1 MYGYNGKILRINL
14 STRCHSVDKPSE
26 DYYKH
31 YLGGRGIIIHT
42 LLTEVSSG
50 IDPLGPD
57 NKLIVSTG
65 FLAGTSAPTCSRVA
79 FVAKSPLSGTV
90 GYANSGGF
98 FPNELRAT
106 GVQAIIVEGKAEA
119 PVYLWIT
126 DSKAEIRDAQ
136 EYWGLSTIDTQHY
149 MQEALHDGNIRI
161 ACVGPAGERMV
172 KYASIINE
180 RRAAGR
186 KGLGAVMGA
195 KNLKAIA
202 VRGRQ
207 DLPPLADP
215 AAFKEAV
222 KVLHAAMKDSPVL
235 YHRFRDFGTAG
246 NVDLTVKQGDMPAKN
261 FQEPAG
267 EEYLA
272 IGAQAGTGYRTRHY
286 SCDQCPVM
294 AGQVR
299 TVSSGP
305 YAGYT
310 TEGPEFESLYSLG
323 SDMGITDMGAC
334 IAMDRLC
341 DELGLDTVS
350 FGATVAMAMEL
361 YERGILKRADVDG
374 LDLKFG
380 NHEAA
385 VAILRKIAYREGVG
399 DLLAEGSRLAA
410 ERIGGDAP
418 KYAMHVKGLEFPGYD
433 PRGLKA
439 MGLNYMT
446 AFTGADHSRGH
457 SEQEVFGIPV
467 PQAVDRLAIEGKA
480 ALTIF
485 NQDVGAAVKDSSM
498 LCTFV
503 VRLALLPKDLGPKLV
518 ADFWRAAQGY
528 DVTPEEVVRVGERLT
543 NVARV
548 WNLRAGFTRADD
560 TLPDRLLMEPLQTG
574 ASKGHRISPEDRDF
588 MLDEYYHL
596 HGWDARGVPTPE
608 RLKALGLESLA
619 ADLPRA

>member
-1 MYGYNGKILRINL
+1 MMMGKILRVNL
-14 STRCHSVDKPSE
+14 TTKQITEQPYPEVLARQFMGGAGAAIKLLYDEVDPRV
-26 DYYKH
+26 DA
-31 YLGGRGIIIHT
+31 
-42 LLTEVSSG
+42 
-50 IDPLGPD
+50 LGPD
-57 NKLIVSTG
+57 NKLIVSMG
-65 FLAGTSAPTCSRVA
+65 FLAGTSAPATSRVA

-90 GYANSGGF
+90 GFSNSGGF
-98 FPNELRAT
+98 FPNELRAA

-119 PVYLWIT
+119 PVYLWIG
-126 DSKAEIRDAQ
+126 DNRAEIRDAKD
-136 EYWGLSTIDTQHY
+136 YWGLNTIDTQFY
-149 MQEALHDGNIRI
+149 MQQSLHDGNIRI
-161 ACVGPAGERMV
+161 ACIGPAGELLV

-202 VRGRQ
+202 VRGSQ
-207 DLPPLADP
+207 EVPPAVDP

-222 KVLHAAMKDSPVL
+222 KSLHAAMKDSPVL
-235 YHRFRDFGTAG
+235 YTRFRNFGTAG
-246 NVDLTVKQGDMPAKN
+246 NVDLTVKQGDMPALN
-261 FQEPAG
+261 FQDAAG

-272 IGAQAGTGYRTRHY
+272 IGAQVGTTYRVRHFA
-286 SCDQCPVM
+286 CDQCPVL
-294 AGQVR
+294 AAQVR
-299 TVSSGP
+299 AVSSGP
-305 YAGYT
+305 YAGYAS
-310 TEGPEFESLYSLG
+310 EGPEFESLYSLG
-323 SDMGITDMGAC
+323 SDMGIADMGAC

-341 DELGLDTVS
+341 DELGVDTVS

-361 YERGILKRADVDG
+361 YERGILKPVDVDG

-385 VAILRKIAYREGVG
+385 VVVLRKVAFREGVG
-399 DLLAEGSRLAA
+399 DLLAEGARLAA
-410 ERIGGDAP
+410 QRIGGDAP

-433 PRGLKA
+433 PRGLMS

-446 AFTGADHSRGH
+446 TFTGADHSRGH

-467 PQAVDRLAIEGKA
+467 PQAVDRFAIEGKA

-503 VRLALLPKDLGPKLV
+503 ARLALLPKNLGPTLI

-543 NVARV
+543 NVARA
-548 WNLRAGFTRADD
+548 WNIRAGFTRADD
-560 TLPDRLLMEPLQTG
+560 TLPDRLLMEPLKTG
-574 ASKGHRISPEDRDF
+574 ASQGHRISPEDRDF
-588 MLDEYYHL
+588 MLNEYYSL
-596 HGWDARGVPTPE
+596 RGWDAGGMPTPE
-608 RLKALGLESLA
+608 RLKALGLETLA
-619 ADLPRA
+619 VDLARL

>member
-1 MYGYNGKILRINL
+1 MVIVKGRAE
-14 STRCHSVDKPSE
+14 KPTYVWIK
-26 DYYKH
+26 D
-31 YLGGRGIIIHT
+31 G
-42 LLTEVSSG
+42 EVR
-50 IDPLGPD
+50 
-57 NKLIVSTG
+57 
-65 FLAGTSAPTCSRVA
+65 F
-79 FVAKSPLSGTV
+79 
-90 GYANSGGF
+90 
-98 FPNELRAT
+98 
-106 GVQAIIVEGKAEA
+106 
-119 PVYLWIT
+119 
-126 DSKAEIRDAQ
+126 RDAGSI
-136 EYWGLSTIDTQHY
+136 WGTQTSDC
-149 MQEALHDGNIRI
+149 QQIIKDDLHDQNVRI
-161 ACVGPAGERMV
+161 ACIGPAGERLSRI
-172 KYASIINE
+172 ACIINE

-195 KNLKAIA
+195 KNLKAIV
-202 VRGRQ
+202 VRGNQ
-207 DLPPLADP
+207 ELPPLADP

-235 YHRFRDFGTAG
+235 YHRFRNFGTAG
-246 NVDLTVKQGDMPAKN
+246 NVELTVKQGDMPALN
-261 FQEPAG
+261 FQEPAD
-267 EEYLA
+267 EKYLT

-286 SCDQCPVM
+286 ACDQCPVM

-361 YERGILKRADVDG
+361 YERGILTRKDTDG

-433 PRGLKA
+433 PRGLKS

-446 AFTGADHSRGH
+446 TYTGADHSRGH

-485 NQDVGAAVKDSSM
+485 NQDGGAAVKDSSM

-503 VRLALLPKDLGPKLV
+503 VRLALLPKNLGPKLV

-528 DVTPEEVVRVGERLT
+528 DATPEEVMVVGERLT

-560 TLPDRLLMEPLQTG
+560 TLPDRLLMEPLKTG
-574 ASKGHRISPEDRDF
+574 ASQGHRISPEDRDF
-588 MLDEYYHL
+588 MLDEYYSL
-596 HGWDARGVPTPE
+596 RGWDARGVPTPE
-608 RLKALGLESLA
+608 RLKALGLEALA
-619 ADLPRA
+619 ADLQRA

>member
-1 MYGYNGKILRINL
+1 MMMGKILRVNL
-14 STRCHSVDKPSE
+14 TTRQITEEPYPETLSRQFMGGAAAAIKLLYDEVDPRV
-26 DYYKH
+26 DA
-31 YLGGRGIIIHT
+31 
-42 LLTEVSSG
+42 
-50 IDPLGPD
+50 LGPD
-57 NKLIVSTG
+57 NKLIASMG
-65 FLAGTSAPTCSRVA
+65 FLAGTPAPVTSRIA
-79 FVAKSPLSGTV
+79 FVAKSPLTGAV

-106 GVQAIIVEGKAEA
+106 GVQAVIIEGKAEA
-119 PVYLWIT
+119 PVYLWIG
-126 DSKAEIRDAQ
+126 DSKAELRDAKD
-136 EYWGLSTIDTQHY
+136 YWGLNTIDTQY
-149 MQEALHDGNIRI
+149 YLQQSLHDGNIRV
-161 ACVGPAGERMV
+161 ACIGPAGERLV
-172 KYASIINE
+172 KYAGIIHE

-202 VRGRQ
+202 VRGSQ
-207 DLPPLADP
+207 KLPPLADLE
-215 AAFKEAV
+215 AFKEAV
-222 KVLHAAMKDSPVL
+222 KVFHAAMKESPAL
-235 YHRFRDFGTAG
+235 YHRFRNFGTAG
-246 NVDLTVKQGDMPAKN
+246 NVELTVGQGDMPAKN

-272 IGAQAGTGYRTRHY
+272 IGGQAGTGFRVRHFA
-286 SCDQCPVM
+286 CDQCPVQ
-294 AGQVR
+294 AAQVR
-299 TVSSGP
+299 AVSSGP
-305 YAGYT
+305 YAGYAS
-310 TEGPEFESLYSLG
+310 EGPEFESLYSLG
-323 SDMGITDMGAC
+323 SDMGIADMGAC

-341 DELGLDTVS
+341 DELGVDTVS

-385 VAILRKIAYREGVG
+385 VAVLRKIAYREGIG
-399 DLLAEGSRLAA
+399 DLLAEGSKLAA
-410 ERIGGDAP
+410 ARIGGDAP
-418 KYAMHVKGLEFPGYD
+418 KYAMHVKGMEFPGYD

-467 PQAVDRLAIEGKA
+467 PHAVDRLAIEGKA

-485 NQDVGAAVKDSSM
+485 NQDVGASVKDSAM

-548 WNLRAGFTRADD
+548 WNLRAGFTRKDD
-560 TLPDRLLMEPLQTG
+560 TLPERLLMEPLQTG

-588 MLDEYYHL
+588 MLDEYYRL

-608 RLKALGLESLA
+608 RLKALGLEALA

>member
-1 MYGYNGKILRINL
+1 MMMGKILRVNL
-14 STRCHSVDKPSE
+14 TTKQITEEPYPETLSRQFMGGAGAGVKLLYDEVDPKA
-26 DYYKH
+26 
-31 YLGGRGIIIHT
+31 
-42 LLTEVSSG
+42 
-50 IDPLGPD
+50 DPLGPD
-57 NKLIVSTG
+57 NKLIASLG
-65 FLAGTSAPTCSRVA
+65 FLAGTSAPVTSRIA

-106 GVQAIIVEGKAEA
+106 GVQALIIEGKAEA
-119 PVYLWIT
+119 PVYLWIGDT
-126 DSKAEIRDAQ
+126 KAEIRDAR
-136 EYWGLSTIDTQHY
+136 EYWGLTTIDTQY
-149 MQEALHDGNIRI
+149 YLQQALHDGNIRV
-161 ACVGPAGERMV
+161 ACIGPAGERLV
-172 KYASIINE
+172 KYAAIIHE
-180 RRAAGR
+180 RRASGR

-202 VRGRQ
+202 VRGSQ
-207 DLPPLADP
+207 KLPPLADP
-215 AAFKEAV
+215 AAFKAAV
-222 KVLHAAMKDSPVL
+222 QALHAAMKDSPVL
-235 YHRFRDFGTAG
+235 YHRFRNFGTAG
-246 NVDLTVKQGDMPAKN
+246 NVELTVGQGDMPALN
-261 FQEPAG
+261 FQEPAD
-267 EEYLA
+267 EKYLA
-272 IGAQAGTGYRTRHY
+272 IGAQAGTGYRVRHFA
-286 SCDQCPVM
+286 CDQCPVL
-294 AGQVR
+294 AAQVR
-299 TVSSGP
+299 AVSSGP
-305 YAGYT
+305 YAGYAS
-310 TEGPEFESLYSLG
+310 EGPEFESLYSLG

-361 YERGILKRADVDG
+361 FERGILSRADVDG

-385 VAILRKIAYREGVG
+385 VAVLRKIAYREGVG

-410 ERIGGDAP
+410 QRIGGEAP

-446 AFTGADHSRGH
+446 AYTGADHSRGH

-485 NQDVGAAVKDSSM
+485 NQDVGASVKDSAM

-503 VRLALLPKDLGPKLV
+503 VRLALLPKNLGPTLV
-518 ADFWRAAQGY
+518 ADLWRAAQGY
-528 DVTPEEVVRVGERLT
+528 NVTPEEVVRVGERLT

-560 TLPDRLLMEPLQTG
+560 TLPDRLLMEPLKTG
-574 ASKGHRISPEDRDF
+574 ASQGHRISPEDRDF
-588 MLDEYYHL
+588 MLNEYYRL

-608 RLKALGLESLA
+608 RLKALGLEALVQ
-619 ADLPRA
+619 DLPRA

>member
-1 MYGYNGKILRINL
+1 MMMGKILRVNL
-14 STRCHSVDKPSE
+14 TTRQITEQSYPEALARQFMGGAAAAIKLLYDEVDPRA
-26 DYYKH
+26 DA
-31 YLGGRGIIIHT
+31 
-42 LLTEVSSG
+42 
-50 IDPLGPD
+50 LGPD
-57 NKLIVSTG
+57 NKLIASMG
-65 FLAGTSAPTCSRVA
+65 FLAGTSAPTTSRVA
-79 FVAKSPLSGTV
+79 FVGKSPLSGTV
-90 GYANSGGF
+90 GYSNSGGY

-119 PVYLWIT
+119 PVYLWVG
-126 DSKAEIRDAQ
+126 DDRAEIRDAKD
-136 EYWGLSTIDTQHY
+136 YWGLSTIDTQY
-149 MQEALHDGNIRI
+149 YLQQALHDGNIRI
-161 ACVGPAGERMV
+161 ACIGPAGEHLVR
-172 KYASIINE
+172 YASIINE

-202 VRGRQ
+202 VRGSQ
-207 DLPPLADP
+207 ELPPLADP

-222 KVLHAAMKDSPVL
+222 KVLHAAMKDSPAL
-235 YHRFRDFGTAG
+235 YHRFRNFGTAG
-246 NVDLTVKQGDMPAKN
+246 NVELTVGQGDMPAKN
-261 FQEPAG
+261 FQEAAG
-267 EEYLA
+267 EEYLP
-272 IGAQAGTGYRTRHY
+272 IGGQAGTSYRVRHFA
-286 SCDQCPVM
+286 CDQCPVM
-294 AGQVR
+294 AAQVR
-299 TVSSGP
+299 TVSSGL

-323 SDMGITDMGAC
+323 SDMCITDMGAC

-341 DELGLDTVS
+341 DELGVDTVS

-361 YERGILKRADVDG
+361 YERGILKPVDVDG

-380 NHEAA
+380 NHAAA
-385 VAILRKIAYREGVG
+385 VAVLRKVAYREGVG

-410 ERIGGDAP
+410 QRIGGDAP

-485 NQDVGAAVKDSSM
+485 NQDVGASVKDSSM

-503 VRLALLPKDLGPKLV
+503 VRLALLPKNLGPKLI

-528 DVTPEEVVRVGERLT
+528 DVTPEEVVRVGERMT

-548 WNLRAGFTRADD
+548 WNLRAGFTRKDD
-560 TLPDRLLMEPLQTG
+560 TLPERLLMEALKTG
-574 ASKGHRISPEDRDF
+574 ASKGHRISPEDRDR
-588 MLDEYYHL
+588 MLDEYYKL

-608 RLKALGLESLA
+608 RLKALGLGTLA
-619 ADLPRA
+619 ADLARL

>member
-1 MYGYNGKILRINL
+1 MIMGKILR
-14 STRCHSVDKPSE
+14 VDLTSRQIREEAYPE
-26 DYYKH
+26 A
-31 YLGGRGIIIHT
+31 LARQFMGGAAAAIKI
-42 LLTEVSSG
+42 LYDEVDPRV
-50 IDPLGPD
+50 DPLAPE
-57 NKLIVSTG
+57 NKLIASLG
-65 FLAGTSAPTCSRVA
+65 FLCGTAAPTCSRVA

-106 GVQAIIVEGKAEA
+106 GVQAIIVEGKAES

-126 DSKAEIRDAQ
+126 EGKAEIRDAT

-149 MQEALHDGNIRI
+149 LQQALHDGNIKI
-161 ACVGPAGERMV
+161 ACIGPAGERLV
-172 KYASIINE
+172 KYAAIINE
-180 RRAAGR
+180 RRASGR
-186 KGLGAVMGA
+186 KGLGAVMGS

-207 DLPPLADP
+207 DVPPLADP
-215 AAFKEAV
+215 AAFKDAV
-222 KVLHAAMKDSPVL
+222 RTMHQAMKDSPVL
-235 YHRFRDFGTAG
+235 YHRFRNFGTAG
-246 NVDLTVKQGDMPAKN
+246 NVELTVNQGDMPAKN

-267 EEYLA
+267 EEYLP
-272 IGAQAGTGYRTRHY
+272 IGAQAGTKYRTRHY
-286 SCDQCPVM
+286 ACDQCPVM

-323 SDMGITDMGAC
+323 SDMGIADLGAC

-361 YERGILKRADVDG
+361 YERGILKPAEVDG

-385 VAILRKIAYREGVG
+385 VAVLRKIAYREGIG

-410 ERIGGDAP
+410 ERIGGEAP

-439 MGLNYMT
+439 MGVNYMT

-467 PQAVDRLAIEGKA
+467 PQAVDRLAIEGKG

-485 NQDVGAAVKDSSM
+485 NQDCGASVKDSAM

-503 VRLALLPKDLGPKLV
+503 VRLALLPKALGPKLV

-528 DVTPEEVVRVGERLT
+528 DVTPEDVKLVGERMT

-560 TLPDRLLMEPLQTG
+560 TLPDRLLTEPLQTG
-574 ASKGHRISPEDRDF
+574 ASKGHRISPEDRDL
-588 MLDEYYHL
+588 MLDEYYSL
-596 HGWDARGVPTPE
+596 RGWDQRGVPTPE
-608 RLKALGLESLA
+608 RLKALGLETLT
-619 ADLPRA
+619 ADLRQI

>member
-1 MYGYNGKILRINL
+1 M
-14 STRCHSVDKPSE
+14 
-26 DYYKH
+26 
-31 YLGGRGIIIHT
+31 
-42 LLTEVSSG
+42 
-50 IDPLGPD
+50 
-57 NKLIVSTG
+57 
-65 FLAGTSAPTCSRVA
+65 A

-90 GYANSGGF
+90 GYSNSGGF
-98 FPNELRAT
+98 FPNELRAA
-106 GVQAIIVEGKAEA
+106 GVQTIIVEGKAEA

-126 DSKAEIRDAQ
+126 DSRAEIREAKD
-136 EYWGLSTIDTQHY
+136 YWGLNTIDTQFY
-149 MQEALHDGNIRI
+149 MQQSLHDGNIRI
-161 ACVGPAGERMV
+161 ACIGPAGERLV

-202 VRGRQ
+202 VRGSQ
-207 DLPPLADP
+207 EVPPAVDP

-222 KVLHAAMKDSPVL
+222 KNLHAAMKDSPVL
-235 YHRFRDFGTAG
+235 YTRFRNFGTAG
-246 NVDLTVKQGDMPAKN
+246 NVDLTVKQGDMPALN
-261 FQEPAG
+261 FQDAAG

-272 IGAQAGTGYRTRHY
+272 IGAQVGTTYRVRHFA
-286 SCDQCPVM
+286 CDQCPVL
-294 AGQVR
+294 AAQVR
-299 TVSSGP
+299 AVSSGP
-305 YAGYT
+305 YAGYAS
-310 TEGPEFESLYSLG
+310 EGPEFESLYSLG
-323 SDMGITDMGAC
+323 SDMGIADMGAC

-361 YERGILKRADVDG
+361 YERGILKPVDVDG

-385 VAILRKIAYREGVG
+385 VAVLRKVAFREGVG

-433 PRGLKA
+433 PRGLMS

-446 AFTGADHSRGH
+446 TFTGADHSRGH

-467 PQAVDRLAIEGKA
+467 PQAVDRFAIEGKA

-503 VRLALLPKDLGPKLV
+503 ARLALLPKNLGPTLI

-543 NVARV
+543 NVARA
-548 WNLRAGFTRADD
+548 WNIRAGFTRADD
-560 TLPDRLLMEPLQTG
+560 TLPDRLLMEPLKTG
-574 ASKGHRISPEDRDF
+574 ASQGHRISPEDRDF
-588 MLDEYYHL
+588 MLNEYYSL
-596 HGWDARGVPTPE
+596 RGWDARGVPTPE
-608 RLKALGLESLA
+608 RLKALGLETLTVDLA
-619 ADLPRA
+619 RL

>member
-1 MYGYNGKILRINL
+1 MMMGKILRANL
-14 STRCHSVDKPSE
+14 TTKQITEEPYPEALARQFMGGAAAAVKLLYDEVDPRV
-26 DYYKH
+26 DA
-31 YLGGRGIIIHT
+31 
-42 LLTEVSSG
+42 
-50 IDPLGPD
+50 LGPD
-57 NKLIVSTG
+57 NKLIASLG
-65 FLAGTSAPTCSRVA
+65 FLAGTPAPVTSRVA

-90 GYANSGGF
+90 GYANSGGY

-119 PVYLWIT
+119 PVYLWIG
-126 DSKAEIRDAQ
+126 DGRAEIRDAKD
-136 EYWGLSTIDTQHY
+136 YWGLNTIDTQY
-149 MQEALHDGNIRI
+149 YLQQSLHDGNVRV
-161 ACVGPAGERMV
+161 ACIGPAGERLV
-172 KYASIINE
+172 KYAAIIHE
-180 RRAAGR
+180 RRASGR

-202 VRGRQ
+202 VRGSQ
-207 DLPPLADP
+207 TVSLADP

-235 YHRFRDFGTAG
+235 YHRFRNFGTAG
-246 NVDLTVKQGDMPAKN
+246 NVDLTVGQGDMPARN

-272 IGAQAGTGYRTRHY
+272 IGAQAGAGYRVRHFT
-286 SCDQCPVM
+286 CDQCPVM
-294 AGQVR
+294 AAQVR
-299 TVSSGP
+299 AVSSGP
-305 YAGYT
+305 YAGYAS
-310 TEGPEFESLYSLG
+310 EGPEFESLYSLG
-323 SDMGITDMGAC
+323 SDMCITDMGAC

-361 YERGILKRADVDG
+361 YERGILTRKDVDG

-385 VAILRKIAYREGVG
+385 VAMLRKIAYREGVG

-410 ERIGGDAP
+410 LRIGGDAP

-433 PRGLKA
+433 PRGLKS

-485 NQDVGAAVKDSSM
+485 NQDVGASVKDSSM

-503 VRLALLPKDLGPKLV
+503 VRLALLPKNLGSKVAADL
-518 ADFWRAAQGY
+518 WRAAQGY

-543 NVARV
+543 NVARM

-560 TLPDRLLMEPLQTG
+560 TLPERLMTEPLRTG
-574 ASKGHRISPEDRDF
+574 ASKGHVISPADRDF
-588 MLDEYYHL
+588 MLDEYYSL
-596 HGWDARGVPTPE
+596 RGWDARGVPTPE
-608 RLKALGLESLA
+608 RLAALGLEALA
-619 ADLPRA
+619 ADLPRT

>member
-1 MYGYNGKILRINL
+1 MMMGKILRVNL
-14 STRCHSVDKPSE
+14 TTRQITEAPYPEVLARQFMGGAAAAIKLLYDEVDP
-26 DYYKH
+26 
-31 YLGGRGIIIHT
+31 R
-42 LLTEVSSG
+42 V
-50 IDPLGPD
+50 DPLGPD
-57 NKLIVSTG
+57 NKLLVSLG
-65 FLAGTSAPTCSRVA
+65 FLAGTPAPVTSRVA

-90 GYANSGGF
+90 GYSNSGGY

-119 PVYLWIT
+119 PVYLWIG
-126 DSKAEIRDAQ
+126 DGRAEIRDAK
-136 EYWGLSTIDTQHY
+136 EYWGLNTIDTQY
-149 MQEALHDGNIRI
+149 YLQQSLHDGNIRV
-161 ACVGPAGERMV
+161 ACIGPAGERLV
-172 KYASIINE
+172 KYAAIIHE

-202 VRGRQ
+202 VRGSQ
-207 DLPPLADP
+207 KVPLADE
-215 AAFKEAV
+215 AAFKEAA
-222 KVLHAAMKDSPVL
+222 KVLYAAMKDSPVL
-235 YHRFRDFGTAG
+235 YHRFRNFGTAG
-246 NVDLTVKQGDMPAKN
+246 NVELTVGQGDMPARN
-261 FQEPAG
+261 FLEPAG

-272 IGAQAGTGYRTRHY
+272 IGAQAGTGYRVRHFT
-286 SCDQCPVM
+286 CDQCPVM
-294 AGQVR
+294 AAQVR
-299 TVSSGP
+299 AVSSGP

-310 TEGPEFESLYSLG
+310 SEGPEFESLYSLG
-323 SDMGITDMGAC
+323 SDMCIADMGAC

-341 DELGLDTVS
+341 DELGVDTVS

-361 YERGILKRADVDG
+361 YERGILTRKDVDG

-385 VAILRKIAYREGVG
+385 VAVLRKIAYREGVG
-399 DLLAEGSRLAA
+399 DLLAEGSRAAA

-433 PRGLKA
+433 PRGLKS

-503 VRLALLPKDLGPKLV
+503 VRLALLPKNLGPTVV

-528 DVTPEEVVRVGERLT
+528 DVTSEEVVRVGERLT

-548 WNLRAGFTRADD
+548 WNLRAGFTRASD
-560 TLPDRLLMEPLQTG
+560 TLPDRLMTEPLKTG
-574 ASKGHRISPEDRDF
+574 ASKGHIISPADRDR
-588 MLDEYYHL
+588 MLDEYYSL
-596 HGWDARGVPTPE
+596 RGWDARGVPTPE
-608 RLKALGLESLA
+608 RLAALGLAALT
-619 ADLPRA
+619 ADLPRP

>member
-1 MYGYNGKILRINL
+1 MMMGKILRVNL
-14 STRCHSVDKPSE
+14 TTRQITEAPYPEVLARQFMGGAAAAIKLLYDEVDP
-26 DYYKH
+26 
-31 YLGGRGIIIHT
+31 R
-42 LLTEVSSG
+42 V
-50 IDPLGPD
+50 DPLGPD
-57 NKLIVSTG
+57 NKLLVSLG
-65 FLAGTSAPTCSRVA
+65 FLAGTPAPVTSRVA

-90 GYANSGGF
+90 GYSNSGGY

-119 PVYLWIT
+119 PVYLWIG
-126 DSKAEIRDAQ
+126 DGRAEIRDAK
-136 EYWGLSTIDTQHY
+136 EYWGLNTIDTQY
-149 MQEALHDGNIRI
+149 YLQQSLHDGNIRV
-161 ACVGPAGERMV
+161 ACIGPAGERLV
-172 KYASIINE
+172 KYAAIIHE

-202 VRGRQ
+202 VRGSQ
-207 DLPPLADP
+207 KVPLADE
-215 AAFKEAV
+215 AAFKEAA
-222 KVLHAAMKDSPVL
+222 KVLYAAMKDSPVL
-235 YHRFRDFGTAG
+235 YHRFRNFGTAG
-246 NVDLTVKQGDMPAKN
+246 NVELTVGQGDMPARN
-261 FQEPAG
+261 FLEPAG

-272 IGAQAGTGYRTRHY
+272 IGAQAGTGNRVRHFT
-286 SCDQCPVM
+286 CDQCPVM
-294 AGQVR
+294 AAQVR
-299 TVSSGP
+299 AVSSGP

-310 TEGPEFESLYSLG
+310 SEGPEFESLYSLG
-323 SDMGITDMGAC
+323 SDMCIADMGAC

-341 DELGLDTVS
+341 DELGVDTVS

-361 YERGILKRADVDG
+361 YERGILTRKDVDG

-385 VAILRKIAYREGVG
+385 VAVLRKIAYREGVG
-399 DLLAEGSRLAA
+399 DLLAEGSRAAA

-433 PRGLKA
+433 PRGLKS

-503 VRLALLPKDLGPKLV
+503 VRLALLPKNLGPTVV

-548 WNLRAGFTRADD
+548 WNLRAGFTRASD
-560 TLPDRLLMEPLQTG
+560 TLPDRLMTEPLKTG
-574 ASKGHRISPEDRDF
+574 ASKGHIISPADRDR
-588 MLDEYYHL
+588 MLDEYYSL
-596 HGWDARGVPTPE
+596 RGWDARGVPTPE
-608 RLKALGLESLA
+608 RLAALGLAALT
-619 ADLPRA
+619 ADLPRP

>member
-1 MYGYNGKILRINL
+1 MNMGKILRVNL
-14 STRCHSVDKPSE
+14 STRAITEQAYPEELARQFMGGAGAAIKLLYDEVDP
-26 DYYKH
+26 
-31 YLGGRGIIIHT
+31 R
-42 LLTEVSSG
+42 V
-50 IDPLGPD
+50 DPLGPD
-57 NKLIVSTG
+57 NKLIASMG
-65 FLAGTSAPTCSRVA
+65 FLAGTSAPATSRVA

-90 GYANSGGF
+90 GYANSGGY

-106 GVQAIIVEGKAEA
+106 GVQAIVIEGKAEA

-126 DSKAEIRDAQ
+126 DGRAEIRDAAD
-136 EYWGLSTIDTQHY
+136 YWGLNTIDTQY
-149 MQEALHDGNIRI
+149 YLQESLHDGNIRV
-161 ACVGPAGERMV
+161 ACIGPAGERLV
-172 KYASIINE
+172 KYACIIHE
-180 RRAAGR
+180 RRASGR
-186 KGLGAVMGA
+186 KGLGAVMGS

-202 VRGRQ
+202 VRGSQ
-207 DLPPLADP
+207 KVSVADP

-222 KVLHAAMKDSPVL
+222 KVLHQAMKESPAL
-235 YHRFRDFGTAG
+235 YHRFRNFGTAG
-246 NVDLTVKQGDMPAKN
+246 NVELTVSQGDMPAKN

-272 IGAQAGTGYRTRHY
+272 IGAQAGTKFRVRHFA
-286 SCDQCPVM
+286 CDQCPVL
-294 AGQVR
+294 AAQVR
-299 TVSSGP
+299 AVSAGP
-305 YAGYT
+305 YAGYAS
-310 TEGPEFESLYSLG
+310 EGPEFESLYSLG
-323 SDMGITDMGAC
+323 SDMGIADMGAC

-385 VAILRKIAYREGVG
+385 VAVLRKIAYREGVG
-399 DLLAEGSRLAA
+399 DLLAEGSKLAA
-410 ERIGGDAP
+410 RKIGGDAP
-418 KYAMHVKGLEFPGYD
+418 QYAMQVKGLEFPGYD
-433 PRGLKA
+433 PRGLKS

-467 PQAVDRLAIEGKA
+467 PQPVDRLAVEGKA

-485 NQDVGAAVKDSSM
+485 NQDCGASVKDSSM

-503 VRLALLPKDLGPKLV
+503 VRLALLPKNLGPKLA

-528 DVTPEEVVRVGERLT
+528 EVTPEDVKQVGERIT

-560 TLPDRLLMEPLQTG
+560 TLPDRLLLEPLQTG
-574 ASKGHRISPEDRDF
+574 ASKGHRISPEDRDR
-588 MLDEYYHL
+588 MLDEYYSL
-596 HGWDARGVPTPE
+596 RGWDARGVPTPG
-608 RLKALGLESLA
+608 RLRALGLEALA

>member
-1 MYGYNGKILRINL
+1 MIMGKILRVNL
-14 STRCHSVDKPSE
+14 TTKQITEEPYPETLSRRFMGGAAAAIKLLYDEVDPRV
-26 DYYKH
+26 DA
-31 YLGGRGIIIHT
+31 
-42 LLTEVSSG
+42 
-50 IDPLGPD
+50 LGPD
-57 NKLIVSTG
+57 NKLIASLG
-65 FLAGTSAPTCSRVA
+65 FLAGTSAPVTSRVA
-79 FVAKSPLSGTV
+79 FVGKSPMSGTV
-90 GYANSGGF
+90 GYSNSGGF

-106 GVQAIIVEGKAEA
+106 GVQAVIVEGKAEA
-119 PVYLWIT
+119 PAYLWI
-126 DSKAEIRDAQ
+126 DDGKAEIRDAQ
-136 EYWGLSTIDTQHY
+136 DYWGLNTIDTQFY
-149 MQEALHDGNIRI
+149 MQQALHDGNIRI
-161 ACVGPAGERMV
+161 ACIGPGGERLV
-172 KYASIINE
+172 RYAAIINE

-202 VRGRQ
+202 VRGSQ
-207 DLPPLADP
+207 KVPPLADS

-222 KVLHAAMKDSPVL
+222 KILHTAMKESPAL
-235 YHRFRDFGTAG
+235 YSRFRNFGTAG
-246 NVDLTVKQGDMPAKN
+246 NVELTVKQGDMPALN
-261 FQEPAG
+261 FQEPAD
-267 EEYLA
+267 EKYLT
-272 IGAQAGTGYRTRHY
+272 IGAQAGTGFRVRHFA
-286 SCDQCPVM
+286 CDQCPVL
-294 AGQVR
+294 AAQVR
-299 TVSSGP
+299 AVSSGP
-305 YAGYT
+305 YAGYAS
-310 TEGPEFESLYSLG
+310 EGPEFESLYSLG

-361 YERGILKRADVDG
+361 YERGILTRGDVDG

-385 VAILRKIAYREGVG
+385 VALLRKIAYREGVG
-399 DLLAEGSRLAA
+399 DLLAEGSKRAA
-410 ERIGGDAP
+410 ERIGGEAP

-446 AFTGADHSRGH
+446 AYTGADHSRGH

-485 NQDVGAAVKDSSM
+485 NQDVGASVKDSAM

-503 VRLALLPKDLGPKLV
+503 VRLALLPKNLGPTVV
-518 ADFWRAAQGY
+518 ADLWRAAQGY
-528 DVTPEEVVRVGERLT
+528 NVTPEEVVRVGERLT
-543 NVARV
+543 NMARV
-548 WNLRAGFTRADD
+548 WNLRAGLTRADD
-560 TLPDRLLMEPLQTG
+560 TLPDRLLMEPLKTG
-574 ASKGHRISPEDRDF
+574 ASQGHRISPEDRDV
-588 MLDEYYHL
+588 MLDEYYSL

-608 RLKALGLESLA
+608 RLKALGLEALV

>member
-1 MYGYNGKILRINL
+1 MMMGKILRVNL
-14 STRCHSVDKPSE
+14 TTKQITEQPYPEVLARQFMGGAAAAIKLLYDEVDPRV
-26 DYYKH
+26 DA
-31 YLGGRGIIIHT
+31 LG
-42 LLTEVSSG
+42 S
-50 IDPLGPD
+50 D
-57 NKLIVSTG
+57 NKLIVSMG
-65 FLAGTSAPTCSRVA
+65 FLAGTSAPATSRVA

-90 GYANSGGF
+90 GYSNSGGF
-98 FPNELRAT
+98 FPNELRAA
-106 GVQAIIVEGKAEA
+106 GVQAVIVEGKAET
-119 PVYLWIT
+119 PVYLWIS
-126 DSKAEIRDAQ
+126 DNRAEIRDAKD
-136 EYWGLSTIDTQHY
+136 YWGLNTIDTQFY
-149 MQEALHDGNIRI
+149 MQQSLHDGNIRI
-161 ACVGPAGERMV
+161 ACIGPAGERLV

-202 VRGRQ
+202 VRGSQ
-207 DLPPLADP
+207 EVPPAVDP

-222 KVLHAAMKDSPVL
+222 KNLHAAMKDSPVL
-235 YHRFRDFGTAG
+235 YQRFRNFGTAG
-246 NVDLTVKQGDMPAKN
+246 NVELTVKQGDMPALN
-261 FQEPAG
+261 FQDAAG

-272 IGAQAGTGYRTRHY
+272 IGAQVGTTYRVRHFA
-286 SCDQCPVM
+286 CDQCPVL
-294 AGQVR
+294 AAQVR
-299 TVSSGP
+299 AVSSGP
-305 YAGYT
+305 YAGYA

-323 SDMGITDMGAC
+323 SDMGIADMGAC

-361 YERGILKRADVDG
+361 YERGILKPVDVDG

-385 VAILRKIAYREGVG
+385 VAVLRKVAFREGVG
-399 DLLAEGSRLAA
+399 DLLAEGARLAA
-410 ERIGGDAP
+410 QRIGGDAP

-433 PRGLKA
+433 PRGLMS

-446 AFTGADHSRGH
+446 TFTGADHSRGH

-467 PQAVDRLAIEGKA
+467 PQAVDRFAIEGKA

-503 VRLALLPKDLGPKLV
+503 ARLALLPKNLGATLI

-528 DVTPEEVVRVGERLT
+528 NVTPEEVVRVGERMT
-543 NVARV
+543 NVARA
-548 WNLRAGFTRADD
+548 WNIRAGFTRADD
-560 TLPDRLLMEPLQTG
+560 TLPDRLLMEPLKTG
-574 ASKGHRISPEDRDF
+574 ASQGHRISPEDRDF
-588 MLDEYYHL
+588 MLNEYYSL
-596 HGWDARGVPTPE
+596 RGWDARGVPTLE
-608 RLKALGLESLA
+608 RLKSLGLETLA
-619 ADLPRA
+619 ADLSRL

>member
-1 MYGYNGKILRINL
+1 MMMGKILRVNL
-14 STRCHSVDKPSE
+14 TTKKITEEPYPDVLARQFMGGAAAAIKLLYDEVEPRVDA
-26 DYYKH
+26 
-31 YLGGRGIIIHT
+31 
-42 LLTEVSSG
+42 
-50 IDPLGPD
+50 LGPD

-119 PVYLWIT
+119 PVYLWIG

-149 MQEALHDGNIRI
+149 MQQALHDGNIRI
-161 ACVGPAGERMV
+161 ACIGPGGERLV
-172 KYASIINE
+172 KYAAIINE

-186 KGLGAVMGA
+186 KGLGALMGA

-202 VRGRQ
+202 VRGSQ

-215 AAFKEAV
+215 ASFKEAV

-235 YHRFRDFGTAG
+235 YHRFRNFGTAG
-246 NVDLTVKQGDMPAKN
+246 NVELTVKQGDMPAKN

-267 EEYLA
+267 EEYLT
-272 IGAQAGTGYRTRHY
+272 IGAQAGLGFRTRHY

-310 TEGPEFESLYSLG
+310 SEGPEFESLYSLG

-361 YERGILKRADVDG
+361 YERGILTRKDTDG

-385 VAILRKIAYREGVG
+385 VAVLRKVAYREGIG

-433 PRGLKA
+433 PRGLKS

-446 AFTGADHSRGH
+446 TYTGADHSRGH

-485 NQDVGAAVKDSSM
+485 NQDGGAAVKDSSM

-503 VRLALLPKDLGPKLV
+503 VRLALLPKNLGPKLV

-528 DVTPEEVVRVGERLT
+528 DATPEEVMVVGERLT

-560 TLPDRLLMEPLQTG
+560 TLPDRLLMEPLKTG
-574 ASKGHRISPEDRDF
+574 ASQGHRISPEDRDF
-588 MLDEYYHL
+588 MLNEYYAL
-596 HGWDARGVPTPE
+596 RGWDANGVPTPE
-608 RLKALGLESLA
+608 RLKALGLGALA
-619 ADLPRA
+619 ADLSRA

>member
-1 MYGYNGKILRINL
+1 MMMGKILRVNL
-14 STRCHSVDKPSE
+14 TTKQITEEPYPEALARQFMGGAAAAIKILYDEVDPKV
-26 DYYKH
+26 DA
-31 YLGGRGIIIHT
+31 
-42 LLTEVSSG
+42 
-50 IDPLGPD
+50 LGPD
-57 NKLIVSTG
+57 NKLIVSMG
-65 FLAGTSAPTCSRVA
+65 FLAGTAAPTCSRVA

-106 GVQAIIVEGKAEA
+106 GVQAIIIEGKAET

-126 DSKAEIRDAQ
+126 DSKAEIRDAT

-149 MQEALHDGNIRI
+149 MQQSLHDGNIRI
-161 ACVGPAGERMV
+161 ACIGPAGEHLVR
-172 KYASIINE
+172 YAAIINE
-180 RRAAGR
+180 RRASGR
-186 KGLGAVMGA
+186 KGLGAVMGS

-202 VRGRQ
+202 VRGNQ

-222 KVLHAAMKDSPVL
+222 RTLHQAMKDSPVL
-235 YHRFRDFGTAG
+235 YTRFRNFGTAG
-246 NVDLTVKQGDMPAKN
+246 NVELTVGQGDMPAKN

-272 IGAQAGTGYRTRHY
+272 IGAQAGTKLRTRHY
-286 SCDQCPVM
+286 ACDQCPVM
-294 AGQVR
+294 GGQVR

-310 TEGPEFESLYSLG
+310 SEGPEFESLYSLG
-323 SDMGITDMGAC
+323 SDMGIADIGAV

-361 YERGILKRADVDG
+361 YERGILRPADVDG

-385 VAILRKIAYREGVG
+385 VAVLRKIAYREGVG

-410 ERIGGDAP
+410 QRIGGEAP

-433 PRGLKA
+433 PRGLKS

-446 AFTGADHSRGH
+446 TFTGADHSRGH

-467 PQAVDRLAIEGKA
+467 PQAVDRLAIEGKG

-485 NQDVGAAVKDSSM
+485 NQDCGASVKDSSM

-503 VRLALLPKDLGPKLV
+503 VRLALLPKNLGPKLV

-528 DVTPEEVVRVGERLT
+528 DVTAEDVKQVGERMT

-548 WNLRAGFTRADD
+548 WNLRAGFTRKDD

-588 MLDEYYHL
+588 MLDDYYSL
-596 HGWDARGVPTPE
+596 RGWDKRGVPTPE
-608 RLKALGLESLA
+608 RLKALGLEGLT
-619 ADLPRA
+619 ADLARI

>member
-1 MYGYNGKILRINL
+1 MIMGKILRVNL
-14 STRCHSVDKPSE
+14 TTRQIKEEPYPEALARQFMGGAAAAIKLFYDEVDPKADALSPAN
-26 DYYKH
+26 
-31 YLGGRGIIIHT
+31 T
-42 LLTEVSSG
+42 LVASL
-50 IDPLGPD
+50 
-57 NKLIVSTG
+57 G
-65 FLAGTSAPTCSRVA
+65 FLCGTAAATCSRVA

-90 GYANSGGF
+90 GYANAGGF

-106 GVQAIIVEGKAEA
+106 GVQAIIIEGKADA

-126 DSKAEIRDAQ
+126 DGKAEIRDAT

-149 MQEALHDGNIRI
+149 LQQALHDGNIKV
-161 ACVGPAGERMV
+161 ACIGPAGERLV
-172 KYASIINE
+172 KYAAIINE

-202 VRGRQ
+202 VRGHQ
-207 DLPPLADP
+207 ELPPLADP
-215 AAFKEAV
+215 AAFKEAA
-222 KVLHAAMKDSPVL
+222 KVLLGAMKDSPVL
-235 YHRFRDFGTAG
+235 YPRFRNFGTAG
-246 NVDLTVKQGDMPAKN
+246 NVELTVGQGDMPAKN

-267 EEYLA
+267 EEYLP
-272 IGAQAGTGYRTRHY
+272 IGAQAGVKLRTRHY
-286 SCDQCPVM
+286 ACDQCPVM

-323 SDMGITDMGAC
+323 SDMGIADLGAC

-374 LDLKFG
+374 FDLKFG

-385 VAILRKIAYREGVG
+385 VAMLRKIAYREGFG
-399 DLLAEGSRLAA
+399 DVLAEGCRIAA
-410 ERIGGDAP
+410 QRIGGDAP

-433 PRGLKA
+433 PRGLKSMA
-439 MGLNYMT
+439 LNYMT
-446 AFTGADHSRGH
+446 TFTGADHSRGH

-467 PQAVDRLAIEGKA
+467 PCAVDRLAIEGKA

-485 NQDVGAAVKDSSM
+485 NQDCGASVKDSSM

-503 VRLALLPKDLGPKLV
+503 VRLALLPKNLGPKLV
-518 ADFWRAAQGY
+518 ADFWKAAQGY
-528 DVTPEEVVRVGERLT
+528 DVTEKDVKEVGERMT
-543 NVARV
+543 NLARA

-560 TLPDRLLMEPLQTG
+560 TLPDRLLMEPLQKG
-574 ASKGHRISPEDRDF
+574 ASKGHRVSPEDRDF
-588 MLDEYYHL
+588 MLDEYYNL
-596 HGWDARGVPTPE
+596 RGWDKKGVPTPE
-608 RLKALGLESLA
+608 RLKALGL
-619 ADLPRA
+619 ADVAKDLVRL

>member
-1 MYGYNGKILRINL
+1 MMMGKILRANL
-14 STRCHSVDKPSE
+14 TTKQITESPYPEELARQFMGGAGAAIKLLYDEVDP
-26 DYYKH
+26 
-31 YLGGRGIIIHT
+31 R
-42 LLTEVSSG
+42 V
-50 IDPLGPD
+50 DPLGPE
-57 NKLIVSTG
+57 NKLIASMG
-65 FLAGTSAPTCSRVA
+65 FLAGTSAPSTSRVA

-90 GYANSGGF
+90 GYANSGGY

-119 PVYLWIT
+119 PVYLWIG
-126 DSKAEIRDAQ
+126 DNKAEIRDAKD
-136 EYWGLSTIDTQHY
+136 YWGLNTIDTQYY
-149 MQEALHDGNIRI
+149 MQQSLHDGNIRV
-161 ACVGPAGERMV
+161 ACIGPAGERLV
-172 KYASIINE
+172 KYAAIIHE
-180 RRAAGR
+180 RRASGR

-202 VRGRQ
+202 VRGSQ
-207 DLPPLADP
+207 TVSLADP

-222 KVLHAAMKDSPVL
+222 KVLHAAMKDSPAL
-235 YHRFRDFGTAG
+235 YHRFRNFGTAG
-246 NVDLTVKQGDMPAKN
+246 NVELTVKQGDMPALN
-261 FQEPAG
+261 FQEPAD
-267 EEYLA
+267 ERYLT
-272 IGAQAGTGYRTRHY
+272 IGAQAGTGYRVRHFT
-286 SCDQCPVM
+286 CDQCPVM
-294 AGQVR
+294 AAQVR
-299 TVSSGP
+299 AVSSGP

-310 TEGPEFESLYSLG
+310 SEGPEFESLYSLG

-341 DELGLDTVS
+341 DELGVDTVS

-361 YERGILKRADVDG
+361 YERDILTRKDVDG

-385 VAILRKIAYREGVG
+385 VAVLRKIAYREGVG

-410 ERIGGDAP
+410 LRIGGDAP

-485 NQDVGAAVKDSSM
+485 NQDGGASVKDSSM

-503 VRLALLPKDLGPKLV
+503 VRLALLPKNLGPTLI
-518 ADFWRAAQGY
+518 ADLWRAAQGY
-528 DVTPEEVVRVGERLT
+528 DVTPEEVVRVGERVT

-560 TLPDRLLMEPLQTG
+560 TLPERLLMEELKTG
-574 ASKGHRISPEDRDF
+574 ASKGHRISPADRDT
-588 MLDEYYHL
+588 MLDEYYSL
-596 HGWDARGVPTPE
+596 HGWDAKGVPTPE
-608 RLKALGLESLA
+608 RLKALGLEALV
-619 ADLPRA
+619 ADLPRG

>member
-1 MYGYNGKILRINL
+1 MMMGKILRVNL
-14 STRCHSVDKPSE
+14 TTKQITAEPYPEDLWRQFMGGAGAAIKLLYDEVDPK
-26 DYYKH
+26 
-31 YLGGRGIIIHT
+31 
-42 LLTEVSSG
+42 V
-50 IDPLGPD
+50 DPLGPD
-57 NKLIVSTG
+57 NKLIASMG
-65 FLAGTSAPTCSRVA
+65 FLAGTSAPATSRVA

-98 FPNELRAT
+98 FPNELRAA

-119 PVYLWIT
+119 PVYLWIG
-126 DSKAEIRDAQ
+126 DDKAEIRDAKD
-136 EYWGLSTIDTQHY
+136 YWGLNTIDTQFY
-149 MQEALHDGNIRI
+149 MQQSLHDGNIRV
-161 ACVGPAGERMV
+161 ACIGPAGERLV
-172 KYASIINE
+172 KYAAIIHE
-180 RRAAGR
+180 RRASGR

-202 VRGRQ
+202 VRGSQ
-207 DLPPLADP
+207 KLPPLADP
-215 AAFKEAV
+215 AAFREAV
-222 KVLHAAMKDSPVL
+222 KVLHAAMKDSPAL
-235 YHRFRDFGTAG
+235 YTRFRNFGTAG
-246 NVDLTVKQGDMPAKN
+246 NVELTVKQGDMPALN
-261 FQEPAG
+261 FQEPAD
-267 EEYLA
+267 EKYLA
-272 IGAQAGTGYRTRHY
+272 IGGQVGTTFRVRHFA
-286 SCDQCPVM
+286 CDQCPVF
-294 AGQVR
+294 AAQVR
-299 TVSSGP
+299 AVSSGP
-305 YAGYT
+305 YAGYAS
-310 TEGPEFESLYSLG
+310 EGPEFESLYSLG
-323 SDMGITDMGAC
+323 SDMGITDMGVC

-361 YERGILKRADVDG
+361 YERGILKSADVDG

-385 VAILRKIAYREGVG
+385 VALLRKVAYREGVG

-446 AFTGADHSRGH
+446 AYTGADHSRGH

-485 NQDVGAAVKDSSM
+485 NQDIGASVKDSSM

-503 VRLALLPKDLGPKLV
+503 ARLALLPKNLGPTLI
-518 ADFWRAAQGY
+518 ADMWRAAQGY

-560 TLPDRLLMEPLQTG
+560 TLPDRLLMEPLKTG
-574 ASKGHRISPEDRDF
+574 ASQGHRISPEDRDF
-588 MLDEYYHL
+588 MLDEYYSL

-608 RLKALGLESLA
+608 RLKALGLEALV

>member
-1 MYGYNGKILRINL
+1 MMMGKILRVNL
-14 STRCHSVDKPSE
+14 TTKQITEQPYPEVLARQFMGGAGAAIKLLYDEVDPRV
-26 DYYKH
+26 DA
-31 YLGGRGIIIHT
+31 
-42 LLTEVSSG
+42 
-50 IDPLGPD
+50 LGPD
-57 NKLIVSTG
+57 NKLIVSMG
-65 FLAGTSAPTCSRVA
+65 FLAGTSAPATSRVA

-90 GYANSGGF
+90 GFSNSGGF
-98 FPNELRAT
+98 FPNELRAA

-119 PVYLWIT
+119 PVYLWIG
-126 DSKAEIRDAQ
+126 DNRAEIRDAKD
-136 EYWGLSTIDTQHY
+136 YWGLNTIDTQFY
-149 MQEALHDGNIRI
+149 MQQSLHDGNIRI
-161 ACVGPAGERMV
+161 ACIGPAGERLV

-202 VRGRQ
+202 VRGSQ
-207 DLPPLADP
+207 EVPPAVDP

-222 KVLHAAMKDSPVL
+222 KSLHAAMKDSPVL
-235 YHRFRDFGTAG
+235 YTRFRNFGTAG
-246 NVDLTVKQGDMPAKN
+246 NVDLTVKQGDMPALN
-261 FQEPAG
+261 FQDAAG

-272 IGAQAGTGYRTRHY
+272 IGAQVGTTYRVRHFA
-286 SCDQCPVM
+286 CDQCPVL
-294 AGQVR
+294 AAQVR
-299 TVSSGP
+299 AVSSGP
-305 YAGYT
+305 YAGYAS
-310 TEGPEFESLYSLG
+310 EGPEFESLYSLG
-323 SDMGITDMGAC
+323 SDMGIADMGAC

-341 DELGLDTVS
+341 DELGVDTVS

-361 YERGILKRADVDG
+361 YERGILKPVDVDG

-385 VAILRKIAYREGVG
+385 VVVLRKVAFREGVG
-399 DLLAEGSRLAA
+399 DLLAEGARLAA
-410 ERIGGDAP
+410 QRIGGDAP

-433 PRGLKA
+433 PRGLMS

-446 AFTGADHSRGH
+446 TFTGADHSRGH

-467 PQAVDRLAIEGKA
+467 PQAVDRFAIEGKA

-503 VRLALLPKDLGPKLV
+503 ARLALLPKNLGPTLI

-543 NVARV
+543 NVARA
-548 WNLRAGFTRADD
+548 WNIRAGFTRADD
-560 TLPDRLLMEPLQTG
+560 TLPDRLLMEPLKTG
-574 ASKGHRISPEDRDF
+574 ASQGHRISPEDRDF
-588 MLDEYYHL
+588 MLNEYYSL
-596 HGWDARGVPTPE
+596 RGWDAGGMPTPE
-608 RLKALGLESLA
+608 RLKALGLETLA
-619 ADLPRA
+619 VDLARL

>member
-1 MYGYNGKILRINL
+1 
-14 STRCHSVDKPSE
+14 
-26 DYYKH
+26 
-31 YLGGRGIIIHT
+31 
-42 LLTEVSSG
+42 
-50 IDPLGPD
+50 
-57 NKLIVSTG
+57 
-65 FLAGTSAPTCSRVA
+65 
-79 FVAKSPLSGTV
+79 
-90 GYANSGGF
+90 
-98 FPNELRAT
+98 
-106 GVQAIIVEGKAEA
+106 
-119 PVYLWIT
+119 
-126 DSKAEIRDAQ
+126 
-136 EYWGLSTIDTQHY
+136 
-149 MQEALHDGNIRI
+149 
-161 ACVGPAGERMV
+161 
-172 KYASIINE
+172 
-180 RRAAGR
+180 
-186 KGLGAVMGA
+186 
-195 KNLKAIA
+195 
-202 VRGRQ
+202 
-207 DLPPLADP
+207 
-215 AAFKEAV
+215 
-222 KVLHAAMKDSPVL
+222 
-235 YHRFRDFGTAG
+235 
-246 NVDLTVKQGDMPAKN
+246 
-261 FQEPAG
+261 
-267 EEYLA
+267 
-272 IGAQAGTGYRTRHY
+272 
-286 SCDQCPVM
+286 
-294 AGQVR
+294 
-299 TVSSGP
+299 
-305 YAGYT
+305 
-310 TEGPEFESLYSLG
+310 
-323 SDMGITDMGAC
+323 MGITDMGAC

-385 VAILRKIAYREGVG
+385 VAVLRKIAYREGVG

-446 AFTGADHSRGH
+446 AYTGADHSRGH

-485 NQDVGAAVKDSSM
+485 NQDIGAAVKDSSM

-528 DVTPEEVVRVGERLT
+528 DVTAEEVARVGERVT

-560 TLPDRLLMEPLQTG
+560 TLPERLLMEPLKTG
-574 ASKGHRISPEDRDF
+574 ASQGHRISPEDRDF

-596 HGWDARGVPTPE
+596 HGWDAQGVPTPE

-619 ADLPRA
+619 ADLPRV

>member
-1 MYGYNGKILRINL
+1 MMMGRILRVNL
-14 STRCHSVDKPSE
+14 TTKKITEEAYPEALSRQFMGGAAAAIKLLYDEVNPRVDA
-26 DYYKH
+26 
-31 YLGGRGIIIHT
+31 
-42 LLTEVSSG
+42 
-50 IDPLGPD
+50 LGPE
-57 NKLIVSTG
+57 NKLIVSLG
-65 FLAGTSAPTCSRVA
+65 FLAGTAAPSTSRVA

-98 FPNELRAT
+98 FPNELRAA
-106 GVQAIIVEGKAEA
+106 GVQAMVIEGKAEA
-119 PVYLWIT
+119 PVYLWIK
-126 DSKAEIRDAQ
+126 DGKAEIRDAQ

-149 MQEALHDGNIRI
+149 LQEALHDGNIRI
-161 ACVGPAGERMV
+161 ACIGPAGERLV
-172 KYASIINE
+172 KYAAIINE
-180 RRAAGR
+180 RRASGR

-202 VRGRQ
+202 VRGSQ
-207 DLPPLADP
+207 KLPPLADP

-235 YHRFRDFGTAG
+235 YHRFRNFGTAG
-246 NVDLTVKQGDMPAKN
+246 NVELTVRQGDMPAKN

-272 IGAQAGTGYRTRHY
+272 IGAQEGTKYRTRHY
-286 SCDQCPVM
+286 TCDQCPVM

-299 TVSSGP
+299 TVTSGP

-323 SDMGITDMGAC
+323 SDMGIADMGAC

-350 FGATVAMAMEL
+350 FGATVAVAMEW

-385 VAILRKIAYREGVG
+385 VAVLRKIAYREGIG
-399 DLLAEGSRLAA
+399 DLLAEGSRLAG
-410 ERIGGDAP
+410 ERLGGEAP

-446 AFTGADHSRGH
+446 TFTGADHSRGH

-485 NQDVGAAVKDSSM
+485 NQDVGASVKDSSM
-498 LCTFV
+498 ICTFV
-503 VRLALLPKDLGPKLV
+503 ARLALLPKNLGPTV
-518 ADFWRAAQGY
+518 IADLWRGAQGY
-528 DVTPEEVVRVGERLT
+528 DVTPEEVVQVGERMT
-543 NVARV
+543 NVARL
-548 WNLRAGFTRADD
+548 WNLKAGFTRADD
-560 TLPDRLLMEPLQTG
+560 TLPERLMTEPLKTG
-574 ASKGHRISPEDRDF
+574 ASAGHMISHADRDF
-588 MLDEYYHL
+588 MLDEYYSL
-596 HGWDARGVPTPE
+596 RGWDAKGIPTPE
-608 RLKALGLESLA
+608 RLKALGL
-619 ADLPRA
+619 

>member
-1 MYGYNGKILRINL
+1 MMMGKILRVNL
-14 STRCHSVDKPSE
+14 TTRQITEAPYPEVLARQFMGGAAAAIKLLYDEVDP
-26 DYYKH
+26 
-31 YLGGRGIIIHT
+31 R
-42 LLTEVSSG
+42 V
-50 IDPLGPD
+50 DPLGPD
-57 NKLIVSTG
+57 NKLLVSLG
-65 FLAGTSAPTCSRVA
+65 FLAGTPAPVTSRVA

-90 GYANSGGF
+90 GYSNSGGY

-119 PVYLWIT
+119 PVYLWIG
-126 DSKAEIRDAQ
+126 DGRAEIRDAK
-136 EYWGLSTIDTQHY
+136 EYWGLNTIDTQY
-149 MQEALHDGNIRI
+149 YLQQSLHDGNIRV
-161 ACVGPAGERMV
+161 ACIGPAGERLV
-172 KYASIINE
+172 KYAAIIHE

-202 VRGRQ
+202 VRGSQ
-207 DLPPLADP
+207 KVPLADE
-215 AAFKEAV
+215 AAFKEAA
-222 KVLHAAMKDSPVL
+222 KVLYAAMKDSPVL
-235 YHRFRDFGTAG
+235 YHRFRNFGTAG
-246 NVDLTVKQGDMPAKN
+246 NVELTVGQGDMPARN
-261 FQEPAG
+261 FLEPAG

-272 IGAQAGTGYRTRHY
+272 IGAQAGTGYRVRHFT
-286 SCDQCPVM
+286 CDQCPVM
-294 AGQVR
+294 AAQVR
-299 TVSSGP
+299 AVSSGP

-310 TEGPEFESLYSLG
+310 SEGPEFESLYSLG
-323 SDMGITDMGAC
+323 SDMCIADMGAC

-341 DELGLDTVS
+341 DELGVDTVS

-361 YERGILKRADVDG
+361 YERGILTRKDVDG

-385 VAILRKIAYREGVG
+385 VAVLRKIAYREGVG
-399 DLLAEGSRLAA
+399 DLLAEGSRAAA

-433 PRGLKA
+433 PRGLKS

-503 VRLALLPKDLGPKLV
+503 VRLALLPKNLGPTVV

-548 WNLRAGFTRADD
+548 WNLRAGFTRASD
-560 TLPDRLLMEPLQTG
+560 TLPDRLMTEPLKTG
-574 ASKGHRISPEDRDF
+574 ASKGHIISPADRDR
-588 MLDEYYHL
+588 MLDEYYSL
-596 HGWDARGVPTPE
+596 RGWDARGVPTPE
-608 RLKALGLESLA
+608 RLAALGLAALT
-619 ADLPRA
+619 ADLPRP

>member
-1 MYGYNGKILRINL
+1 MLMGKILRVNL
-14 STRCHSVDKPSE
+14 TTRQITEEPYPEVLARQFMGGAAAAIKLLYDEVDPKV
-26 DYYKH
+26 DA
-31 YLGGRGIIIHT
+31 
-42 LLTEVSSG
+42 
-50 IDPLGPD
+50 LGPD
-57 NKLIVSTG
+57 NKLIASLG
-65 FLAGTSAPTCSRVA
+65 FLCGTAAPTCSRVA

-126 DSKAEIRDAQ
+126 DNKAEIRDAT

-149 MQEALHDGNIRI
+149 MQQALHDGNVKI
-161 ACVGPAGERMV
+161 ACIGPGGEHLV
-172 KYASIINE
+172 KYAAIINE
-180 RRAAGR
+180 RRASGR
-186 KGLGAVMGA
+186 KGLGAVMGS

-202 VRGRQ
+202 VRGHQ
-207 DLPPLADP
+207 ELPPLADP

-222 KVLHAAMKDSPVL
+222 KALHQAMKDSPVL
-235 YHRFRDFGTAG
+235 YQRFRNFGTAG
-246 NVDLTVKQGDMPAKN
+246 NVELTVGQGDMPAKN

-267 EEYLA
+267 EEYLP
-272 IGAQAGTGYRTRHY
+272 IGAQAGTKFRTRHY
-286 SCDQCPVM
+286 ACDQCPVQ

-299 TVSSGP
+299 TVNAGP

-323 SDMGITDMGAC
+323 SDMGIADMSAC

-361 YERGILKRADVDG
+361 YERGILKPADVDG

-385 VAILRKIAYREGVG
+385 VACLRKIAYREGVG

-410 ERIGGDAP
+410 QRIGGEAP

-439 MGLNYMT
+439 MALNYMT
-446 AFTGADHSRGH
+446 TFTGADHSRGH

-467 PQAVDRLAIEGKA
+467 PNAVDRLAIEGKA

-485 NQDVGAAVKDSSM
+485 NQDCGASVKDSSM

-503 VRLALLPKDLGPKLV
+503 VRLALLPKNLGPKLV
-518 ADFWRAAQGY
+518 ADFWRAGQGY
-528 DVTPEEVVRVGERLT
+528 DVTQEDVKQVGERMT
-543 NVARV
+543 NLARA
-548 WNLRAGFTRADD
+548 WNMRAGFTRADD
-560 TLPDRLLMEPLQTG
+560 TLPDRLLMEPLKTG

-588 MLDEYYHL
+588 MLDEYYSL
-596 HGWDARGVPTPE
+596 RGWDRKGVPTAE
-608 RLKALGLESLA
+608 RLKALGLEAVA
-619 ADLPRA
+619 ADLARG